1 MHTLPR
7 NIVGDTGVVFRYVV
21 THVADVGLIIRGLR
35 KEGQTGDE
43 DVPQASCLE
52 NSNHPVVENNTV
64 LFK

>member
-7 NIVGDTGVVFRYVV
+7 NIVGNTGVVFRYVV
-21 THVADVGLIIRGLR
+21 AHVADVGLIIRGLR

-52 NSNHPVVENNTV
+52 NSDDPMVEGNTV

>member
-35 KEGQTGDE
+35 KEGQTDE

-52 NSNHPVVENNTV
+52 NSDHPTVESNTV